1 MSPSQNDQESSSP
14 LLTDENIELVAA
26 KLQELR
32 LRLLDSTRRNPL
44 INIRFTPASTS
55 FIRVVDELPD
65 ILRHNLSLGRQMRL
79 SALPALE
86 DELPDEQTD
95 SFRDAL
101 FVARQEDQD
110 YIADVERIDP
120 DGAKAEEKLMK
131 AERSLKDR
139 LREDLGLPP
148 RPTKDAPSLAE
159 HARLHGVEPSYILPL
174 PEDEHHDGR
183 HADDDI
189 QTLLLPDRLQRSAK
203 SILEKGRSFERE
215 TGVNVLHA
223 AFGILEWKSPD
234 ENDRFVSPLLL
245 LEIRIERKQSPQGAE
260 FYLRGVDQVMVN
272 TNLALKLLNEK
283 KLALPDYEGGSVEDY
298 FETIEQAAPSGWHWK
313 VRREVCVGIFPSSK
327 IAMYHDLDP
336 EKRPVAEEETVVRLL
351 ATTGVGDGAYAE
363 TYGTDDPEV
372 ASKVPYVVMDADA
385 SQYSA
390 LVDVADQKNL
400 AIEGP
405 PGSGKSQTIVNLIA
419 SALADGKKVLFVAE
433 KLTALDV
440 VRNRLDAAGLGNFIL
455 PLQAGRGTTEAV
467 YESIEARL
475 EMSRTPGP
483 GRLSFNS
490 RQRALERDRAILQ
503 GYLDALG
510 AMLGSTGLTV
520 HQVIGHAIATAE
532 LREALPR
539 EIRRLPIPNA
549 DGMGANEVEALV
561 SEADAFGT
569 RLRRIAR
576 MPALWRA
583 STAPITSHDIAE
595 DHAEAARVIA
605 EALEGFETDI
615 AGSSIA
621 VFMTANPF
629 VVDMKKI
636 GDLLSSAARE
646 EGRVDPDLLD
656 TLTDPAARR
665 AARDLCGQI
674 SERQTLMAQLGH
686 SLRDAEGWNI
696 SKRLAAAAEFAKARG
711 RRLDPA
717 QHRTRLAEIEEAIT
731 DGRSILAA
739 ASRLP
744 QSWTSMGRTLA
755 EIRDGSRR
763 IAAQSA
769 DTLSLR
775 RGDPMVSVNAMA
787 VEIESQISR
796 LSSEIGRIRQALPSA
811 GGIHNPGELR
821 NAAAIIDG
829 AGFFGRMGSAYK
841 AARNTYAN
849 ILGGR
854 REDSQ
859 ADMARRLREYAD
871 WLDSRREFDDGG
883 RYAERF
889 GPHFQGFN
897 TDMAAIGRV
906 VTFHAICKEIAG
918 SSVDLKA
925 YLETGEL
932 GPVLAFAELE
942 EIPPLTLSE
951 AELKLRDLE
960 EMAEKEK
967 RYIVEAESH
976 LELFRD
982 RESLPLGE
990 IEEILARKTAE
1001 AELARKIEESPARGA
1016 LGARFSGLMTR
1027 TDLLGV
1033 ECDLAEAIDAT
1044 DDADLALA
1052 AIRSGRV
1059 GEMAKAFES
1068 FAARRAKLE
1077 TQVGTFASDLGLPD
1091 DLSTPMAL
1099 ARRTADLREAA
1110 ADPQSL
1116 LDRAQLKRAED
1127 SLRGQGLGEL
1137 IDWAVAEGEA
1147 IDPAR
1152 LAPIV
1157 RALIA
1162 RSMADLAYKEWGPA
1176 LQGYDGQDFDRIRGE
1191 IRSKD
1196 REMIELSRVAVV
1208 QELLE
1213 SARPPAGNNV
1223 GRKSTFTDMSLIYNE
1238 LYKKKRRISIRELA
1252 SRAGRAL
1259 VELKPCW
1266 MMSPLAVAQ
1275 YLRQGMRFDLV
1286 VIDEASQMTPE
1297 NAIGAISRADQSVIV
1312 GDTKQL
1318 PPTSFFQK
1326 VLDDSDTDEDL
1337 REDSESILDMANVAF
1352 MPVRQLRWHY
1362 RSRHSALIQFSNQW
1376 MYKGE
1381 LTIFPSAQEDHPDLG
1396 VELVEVPGIYKG
1408 RRNEIEAR
1416 AIVAAAVHHMTHRP
1430 ELSLG
1435 ICTMNSDQKELILEE
1450 FERERDRNPKVQAF
1464 VEKWE
1469 EQNDAL
1475 EEFFVK
1481 NIETIQG
1488 DERDVMMISTLYG
1501 PEAPGAKVLQR
1512 FGPIN
1517 SAHGHRRL
1525 NVLFTRAKRK
1535 IVTFTSMK
1543 PTDILV
1549 DGNKALGV
1557 RMFRAW
1563 LEYSKTGHIPDVA
1576 GQQGGTESP
1585 FEDYVAAQI
1594 ERLGC
1599 EVVPQVGV
1607 AGFRIDLGLRHPDW
1621 PYGYILGVECDGAAY
1636 HSSKSSRD
1644 RDRLRQEVLEGLG
1657 WRLHRIWSTDWFR
1670 NPRAEI
1676 EALKRAIE
1684 DALAD
1689 AKARGVKHSER
1700 LDAMTLLTRLAED
1713 TRSNVEEPP
1722 AQARAETRPGAAAS
1736 AASGRPEQAS
1746 LSFEPPAGSDL
1757 FTAASRV
1764 ATEPTIALG
1773 SKVKVESMTDGKK
1786 LAFTLVEGQ
1795 NAPDDGKIGL
1805 HTPLGQALLDAQVG
1819 DEVEYQVGSHIKEVR
1834 VLEIR

>member
-1 MSPSQNDQESSSP
+1 MSPSQYDKDSVSP
-14 LLTDENIELVAA
+14 LLTDENIELVTA

-32 LRLLDSTRRNPL
+32 RRLLDSSRRNPL

-65 ILRHNLSLGRQMRL
+65 ILRHNLTQSRQMRL

-101 FVARQEDQD
+101 FIARQEDQGFTTE
-110 YIADVERIDP
+110 VERIDP
-120 DGAKAEEKLMK
+120 DGAKAEETLMK
-131 AERSLKDR
+131 AERALRDR

-148 RPTKDAPSLAE
+148 RQTKDAPSLAE

-174 PEDEHHDGR
+174 PGDEHHDGR
-183 HADDDI
+183 HGDDDI

-234 ENDRFVSPLLL
+234 ENERFVSPLLL

-260 FYLRGVDQVMVN
+260 FYLHGVEQVMVN

-298 FETIEQAAPSGWHWK
+298 LEMIEETAPSGWLWK

-372 ASKVPYVVMDADA
+372 ANKVPYVVMDADA

-455 PLQAGRGTTEAV
+455 PLQAGRGTAETV

-475 EMSRTPGP
+475 KMSRTSGP
-483 GRLSFNS
+483 GRHSFNS
-490 RQRALERDRAILQ
+490 RQRALERDRTILQ
-503 GYLDALG
+503 GYLNALG

-549 DGMGANEVEALV
+549 GTMGAIELEALV

-569 RLRRIAR
+569 RLGRIAR
-576 MPALWRA
+576 MPALWRT

-595 DHAEAARVIA
+595 DHAEAARTIA
-605 EALEGFETDI
+605 EVLEGFETDI
-615 AGSSIA
+615 AESSIA

-629 VVDMKKI
+629 VVDVKKL
-636 GDLLSSAARE
+636 GELLSTAARE

-674 SERQTLMAQLGH
+674 SERQTLVAQLAH

-696 SKRLAAAAEFAKARG
+696 SKRLATAAEFAKARG
-711 RRLDPA
+711 QCLDPA
-717 QHRTRLAEIEEAIT
+717 RHRTRLAEIEKAIAAA
-731 DGRSILAA
+731 RLVLAA
-739 ASRLP
+739 AVRLP
-744 QSWTSMGRTLA
+744 QSWTTMGQTLT
-755 EIRDGSRR
+755 EIRDGARR
-763 IAAQSA
+763 IAAQSP
-769 DTLSLR
+769 DILSLR
-775 RGDPMVSVNAMA
+775 RGDPMASVNALA
-787 VEIESQISR
+787 DEIESHVSR

-811 GGIHNPGELR
+811 GGAHNPGELR
-821 NAAAIIDG
+821 NAAAAIDG
-829 AGFFGRMGSAYK
+829 VGFFGRMGSGYK
-841 AARNTYAN
+841 AARKTYAN

-871 WLDSRREFDDGG
+871 WLDRRREFDGDA

-889 GPHFQGFN
+889 GPHFKGLN
-897 TDMAAIGRV
+897 TNMAAIGQV
-906 VTFHAICKEIAG
+906 VTFHAACKEIAG
-918 SSVDLKA
+918 SSADLKA

-932 GPVLAFAELE
+932 APVLAFAELE
-942 EIPPLTLSE
+942 EVPPLTLSE
-951 AELKLRDLE
+951 SDLKFRDLE
-960 EMAEKEK
+960 EMVEKEK
-967 RYIVEAESH
+967 CYIAEAESH

-982 RESLPLGE
+982 KESLPLRN
-990 IEEILARKTAE
+990 IEEILARKTTE
-1001 AELARKIEESPARGA
+1001 SELVRKIEESPARA
-1016 LGARFSGLMTR
+1016 SLGTRFSGLTTR
-1027 TDLLGV
+1027 TDVLGI
-1033 ECDLAEAIDAT
+1033 ECDLAEAIAST

-1059 GEMAKAFES
+1059 NEMAKAFES
-1068 FAARRAKLE
+1068 FAIRRARLE
-1077 TQVGTFASDLGLPD
+1077 TQVGTFASDLGLPE

-1099 ARRTADLREAA
+1099 ALRTADLREAA

-1127 SLRGQGLGEL
+1127 SLRRQGLGDL
-1137 IDWAVAEGEA
+1137 IDWAAAEGEA
-1147 IDPAR
+1147 FDPAR

-1176 LQGYDGQDFDRIRGE
+1176 LQGYDGQDFDRVRGE

-1196 REMIELSRVAVV
+1196 LEMIEQSRAAVV

-1213 SARPPAGNNV
+1213 SARPPAGNNI

-1252 SRAGRAL
+1252 SRASRAL

-1326 VLDDSDTDEDL
+1326 VLDDSGTDEDL

-1435 ICTMNSDQKELILEE
+1435 ICTMNSDQKDLILEE
-1450 FERERDRNPKVQAF
+1450 FERERDRNPKVQVF

-1469 EQNDAL
+1469 EENDAL

-1535 IVTFTSMK
+1535 IMTFTSMK

-1563 LEYSKTGHIPDVA
+1563 LEYSKTGHIPDLA
-1576 GQQGGTESP
+1576 GPQGGTESP
-1585 FEDYVAAQI
+1585 FEDFVAAQI

-1607 AGFRIDLGLRHPDW
+1607 AGFRIDLGVRHPDW

-1676 EALKRAIE
+1676 KVLKEVLESALV
-1684 DALAD
+1684 D

-1700 LDAMTLLTRLAED
+1700 LDAMTLLTRLAEN
-1713 TRSNVEEPP
+1713 TTSGVEEPP
-1722 AQARAETRPGAAAS
+1722 AQGSTEAGAPAAS
-1736 AASGRPEQAS
+1736 ARPRPEQAS
-1746 LSFEPPAGSDL
+1746 LPFEPPAGSDL
-1757 FTAASRV
+1757 IAAASRV
-1764 ATEPTIALG
+1764 AAEPTIALG
-1773 SKVKVESMTDGKK
+1773 SKVKIEKIGDGKK
-1786 LAFTLVEGQ
+1786 LAFTLVEGE
-1795 NAPDDGKIGL
+1795 NLPDAGKVGL

-1819 DEVEYQVGSHIKEVR
+1819 DEIEYQVGSHIKEVR